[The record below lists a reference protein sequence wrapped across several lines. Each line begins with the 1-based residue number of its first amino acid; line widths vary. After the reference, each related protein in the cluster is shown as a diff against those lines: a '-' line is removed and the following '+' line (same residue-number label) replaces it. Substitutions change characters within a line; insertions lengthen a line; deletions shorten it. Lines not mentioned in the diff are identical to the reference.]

1 MAKTFGLT
9 RPDVKNYKKRV
20 QKFISKGGSMPRKLK
35 PLEISGRQ
43 YKRYFLSSVVDDH
56 PNMINTMTK
65 NKFKQIYSLSRH
77 GLPADVIRSIA
88 RDVVTY
94 EMNNR
99 LNKWKS
105 NFKKILVD

>member
-20 QKFISKGGSMPRKLK
+20 QSFISKGGRMPRKFE
-35 PLEISGRQ
+35 PLERSGKQ
-43 YKRYFLSSVVDDH
+43 YKRDFLNSVVHDH

-65 NKFKQIYSLSRH
+65 KKFKQIYFLSRH

-88 RDVVTY
+88 RDIVTY

-99 LNKWKS
+99 FNKWKS